1 MERNNDFACT
11 GWMPNRLPSPA
22 TRGQLIGLR
31 DKLLAEGYK
40 ESAMAVDNA
49 IDVIEN
55 EKIARAV
62 AAYNDDAANYDFTP
76 FPKEMPDI
84 DFKKIDEIPF

>member
-11 GWMPNRLPSPA
+11 GWIPPA
-22 TRGQLIGLR
+22 PTPASRGQLIALR
-31 DKLLAEGYK
+31 DFLLSQGCRD
-40 ESAMAVDNA
+40 SAAAVDNA

-62 AAYNDDAANYDFTP
+62 AAYNEDGDGGLWNDYRDLKATQEDARQVGLQ
-76 FPKEMPDI
+76 
-84 DFKKIDEIPF
+84 